1 MARKYDLISELYDR
15 TCASVSENPL
25 NWQGLLRTASY
36 NFRLRFDEQLLLYA
50 QRPDATAVL
59 PIERWNGSFG
69 RWVNRGAK
77 GIAVFEDENRQRQ
90 RLTHY
95 FDISDTHGSRYAR
108 PVPLWQMKLEYE
120 SDVAETLENT
130 FGEADDNSTLE
141 SIIEG
146 CVGNAVDD
154 QYCRLPCRFAE
165 FAGRFSRAI
174 SFTGRSKRHL
184 HAACEAKRGV
194 YDNRPPRTGYFPL
207 FCGKLYE
214 HRVFQYTRND

>member
-77 GIAVFEDENRQRQ
+77 VSPYSRTRTVRDRDLLIILTYRIPTEAVTQD
-90 RLTHY
+90 
-95 FDISDTHGSRYAR
+95 
-108 PVPLWQMKLEYE
+108 
-120 SDVAETLENT
+120 
-130 FGEADDNSTLE
+130 
-141 SIIEG
+141 
-146 CVGNAVDD
+146 
-154 QYCRLPCRFAE
+154 RFPS
-165 FAGRFSRAI
+165 GR
-174 SFTGRSKRHL
+174 
-184 HAACEAKRGV
+184 
-194 YDNRPPRTGYFPL
+194 
-207 FCGKLYE
+207 
-214 HRVFQYTRND
+214 